1 MVRGTGREETREREG
16 SKADRKGESLSRRYV
31 KLFKQLFFSSL
42 FSVKILAARVTSL
55 KKKKCFA
62 PSAATSRGDALK
74 TQSFKR

>member
-55 KKKKCFA
+55 KKKN
-62 PSAATSRGDALK
+62 ALLRRRRL
-74 TQSFKR
+74 QEVML